1 MSRSSSVAI
10 VFRLLAFQVLWFVG
24 CVGGAAVDQAEG
36 TADQSREEPRVVEQH
51 TRTFKVS
58 VDGTERG
65 TLTMLLTSHDDGT
78 ETMRGQA
85 ELSFNFLV
93 YKYRYTSSGTEVWKS
108 GRLVQL
114 ANEADYNGDKYV
126 VQASAQQQALSV
138 EVNGESQSTDSDI
151 WVTSYWHEPEPH
163 KIGQTLS
170 LFEASKGRQFTGT
183 LQHLGTEPV
192 TIGDESVNAAHYQIR
207 GDVEVDLWY
216 DDGHRLV
223 RQAARESGHR
233 VVLELTQ
240 ITR

>member
-1 MSRSSSVAI
+1 MSRLSSAAALLQLLVLHAI
-10 VFRLLAFQVLWFVG
+10 WLAG

-36 TADQSREEPRVVEQH
+36 PAESTREETRVVEQH

-58 VDGTERG
+58 VDGTDRG
-65 TLTMLLTSHDDGT
+65 TLTMQLTSHDDGT

-85 ELSFNFLV
+85 ELSFNFIV

-126 VQASAQQQALSV
+126 VQASAQQQTLAV
-138 EVNGESQSTDSDI
+138 EVNGESQKTDSDV
-151 WVTSYWHEPEPH
+151 WVTSYWHEPEPN

-183 LQHLGTEPV
+183 LQRVSVEPITV
-192 TIGDESVNAAHYQIR
+192 GDKSVNATHYQVR

-216 DDGHRLV
+216 DEDHRLV
-223 RQAARESGHR
+223 RQAARESGHH
-233 VVLELTQ
+233 VVLELSQ

>member
-1 MSRSSSVAI
+1 M
-10 VFRLLAFQVLWFVG
+10 
-24 CVGGAAVDQAEG
+24 DQAEG
-36 TADQSREEPRVVEQH
+36 PAETARGEARVVDEH
-51 TRTFKVS
+51 TRTFRVS

-65 TLTMLLTSHDDGT
+65 TFTMQLTSHDDGT

-85 ELSFNFLV
+85 ELSFNFIV
-93 YKYRYTSSGTEVWKS
+93 YKYRYTSSGTEVWKA

-138 EVNGESQSTDSDI
+138 EVNGESQKTDSDT
-151 WVTSYWHEPEPH
+151 WVTSYWHEPEPN

-183 LQHLGTEPV
+183 LQRIGSEPITV
-192 TIGDESVNAAHYQIR
+192 GQESLNATHYQVR

-216 DDGHRLV
+216 DQDHRLV
-223 RQAARESGHR
+223 RQMAQESGHR
-233 VVLELTQ
+233 VILELSQ